1 MALATPLTLQGNLI
15 IAEICNHKVPWDP
28 QLSKQ
33 LVKRVGTESAN
44 RSNCAMFCGTRTAAG
59 LRWHCLCCDMATKWN
74 NTTLL
79 AAKGQL
85 AKLGLTVP
93 RLDMVATHMAMNL
106 VANVQ
111 NTLTHLPS
119 PKIYAWLDST
129 VSNHWIFG
137 NNQYKQFI
145 AKRVKKI
152 HENAE
157 IQ

>member
-1 MALATPLTLQGNLI
+1 MMALATPLTLQGNLI
-15 IAEICNHKVPWDP
+15 FPEICNHKVPWDP

-44 RSNCAMFCGTRTAAG
+44 RSNCAMFC
-59 LRWHCLCCDMATKWN
+59 DMATKWN

-79 AAKGQL
+79 ATKGQL

-111 NTLTHLPS
+111 NTLTHLPRQYS
-119 PKIYAWLDST
+119 LQPLDL
-129 VSNHWIFG
+129 W
-137 NNQYKQFI
+137 KQSI
-145 AKRVKKI
+145 
-152 HENAE
+152 
-157 IQ
+157 

>member
-1 MALATPLTLQGNLI
+1 MPCSVVHIQRHAFGDTISAVIWQP
-15 IAEICNHKVPWDP
+15 
-28 QLSKQ
+28 
-33 LVKRVGTESAN
+33 RGTTQ
-44 RSNCAMFCGTRTAAG
+44 R
-59 LRWHCLCCDMATKWN
+59 
-74 NTTLL
+74 LL

-145 AKRVKKI
+145 DNK
-152 HENAE
+152 
-157 IQ
+157 

>member
-1 MALATPLTLQGNLI
+1 
-15 IAEICNHKVPWDP
+15 
-28 QLSKQ
+28 
-33 LVKRVGTESAN
+33 
-44 RSNCAMFCGTRTAAG
+44 
-59 LRWHCLCCDMATKWN
+59 MATKWN